1 MWQLFCLLLDWIWKV
16 FSCFLFQCYKKLEF
30 TSTLVF
36 GHFVV
41 VSSHVWRKIRQT
53 NRNCQFPKFRVVMTV
68 YFTTIFEGYH
78 LKIKLLKKSC
88 NFYFPAKCNNWGRS
102 IKIHDK
108 IVKLVHN
115 AQKNRYIRTHLS
127 FFLAT
132 PYLLSYPL
140 QSFGGKFKIANFYKQ
155 LDFNMVP
162 LKFVCK
168 IHRHYYSN
176 NNI

>member
-1 MWQLFCLLLDWIWKV
+1 MFVIETQAAEWFLNLFLLHRFGNLI
-16 FSCFLFQCYKKLEF
+16 FF
-30 TSTLVF
+30 TNIF
-36 GHFVV
+36 F
-41 VSSHVWRKIRQT
+41 RID
-53 NRNCQFPKFRVVMTV
+53 RVVMTV
-68 YFTTIFEGYH
+68 YFTNIFEGYH

-88 NFYFPAKCNNWGRS
+88 NFHFPAKCNNWGRS

-115 AQKNRYIRTHLS
+115 AQKNRYIRTHFS

>member
-1 MWQLFCLLLDWIWKV
+1 
-16 FSCFLFQCYKKLEF
+16 
-30 TSTLVF
+30 
-36 GHFVV
+36 
-41 VSSHVWRKIRQT
+41 
-53 NRNCQFPKFRVVMTV
+53 MTV

-115 AQKNRYIRTHLS
+115 AQKNRYIRTHFS

-132 PYLLSYPL
+132 SYLLSYPL
-140 QSFGGKFKIANFYKQ
+140 QSFGGKFKIVNFYKQ
-155 LDFNMVP
+155 LDFYMVP

-168 IHRHYYSN
+168 IQRHYYSTYPPTVIDPIYWTMTVN
-176 NNI
+176 TRRSRNLWPLLPRFFGLCCVRKEETIS

>member
-1 MWQLFCLLLDWIWKV
+1 MP
-16 FSCFLFQCYKKLEF
+16 FLCKLVKKCAKLQIEP
-30 TSTLVF
+30 
-36 GHFVV
+36 
-41 VSSHVWRKIRQT
+41 I
-53 NRNCQFPKFRVVMTV
+53 RVVMTV

-78 LKIKLLKKSC
+78 LKIKLLKKSH

-115 AQKNRYIRTHLS
+115 VQKNRYIRTHFS

-140 QSFGGKFKIANFYKQ
+140 QSFGGKFKIVNFYKQ
-155 LDFNMVP
+155 LDFYMVP
-162 LKFVCK
+162 LKFVSK
-168 IHRHYYSN
+168 IHHHYYSRTK
-176 NNI
+176 ICVVIVSFRMYLFSILCSKL